1 MNFTSRGHLAM
12 ETQKH
17 VTLAGGNISIF
28 CYSLSLRAISI
39 QVFFKKI
46 TKDQINGRTPRF
58 NH

>member
-39 QVFFKKI
+39 QVFLKNNKRSNKWKN
-46 TKDQINGRTPRF
+46 TKV
-58 NH
+58 